1 MKAKEIAPTKTM
13 ISKTYCIF
21 STFYL
26 PNYSGVEKYTS
37 NLASALVRAGQKV
50 IVVTSALS
58 DNAGITDEEGVTVVR
73 IPSFFLVNKRFAV
86 PRKSKKFEELMSWL
100 RGQPIDYVLVNQ
112 RFYPVSILGLKF
124 AEQQRLPAITL
135 DHGSAHLTMS
145 SSLIDPFIEA
155 YEHAITKVGK
165 KHPSRYYA
173 VSNRS
178 AEWLG
183 HFGIYAS
190 GVLNNAIDAE
200 AFCRQSS
207 ARDFRNELGLGVD
220 DFLVVLTG
228 RLMREKGV
236 LIACEAVMGL
246 VREGKGDIHLLLAGD
261 GPLEGAIKAMDT
273 EHIHLLGRLSSED
286 VSALLS
292 QCQVLC
298 LPTVSEG
305 FSTSMLEAAAYG
317 LGIIVTDTGGAEEL
331 LPNDDFGIV
340 ISDDRV
346 DVVKDALL
354 RFYSDR
360 TYLDVCG
367 KNVSARVRKYFS
379 WENTARCLIEAFAH

>member
-1 MKAKEIAPTKTM
+1 MAT
-13 ISKTYCIF
+13 KTYCIF

-37 NLASALVRAGQKV
+37 NLANALVRAGQKV

-58 DNAGITDEEGVTVVR
+58 DDVGITDEKGVTVVR

-100 RGQPIDYVLVNQ
+100 RDQPIDYVLVNQ
-112 RFYPVSILGLKF
+112 RFYPLSILGLKF

-145 SSLIDPFIEA
+145 SSLIDPFIEF
-155 YEHAITKVGK
+155 YEHAITKAGK

-183 HFGIYAS
+183 HFGICAS
-190 GVLNNAIDAE
+190 GVLNNAIDAD
-200 AFCRQSS
+200 AFCGQSS
-207 ARDFRNELGLGVD
+207 ARDFRNELGLGEN

-228 RLMREKGV
+228 RLMKEKGV

-246 VREGKGDIHLLLAGD
+246 VREGKGDVHLLLAGE
-261 GPLEGAIKAMDT
+261 GPLESTIKAMDT

-305 FSTSMLEAAAYG
+305 FSTSMLEAAAHG

-367 KNVSARVRKYFS
+367 KNVSSRVRKYFS
-379 WENTARCLIEAFAH
+379 WENTARRLIEAFTY